1 MKKPKQIAS
10 RNYSVG
16 ERNFWVRLSSQNRK
30 SIADRT
36 NSSSELLEIVSIR
49 LYRHKIQSIF
59 QKSHKSS
66 V

>member
-16 ERNFWVRLSSQNRK
+16 ERNFWVRLFSQNRK

-36 NSSSELLEIVSIR
+36 NSGAKQMEIVSIR
-49 LYRHKIQSIF
+49 LYCHKNPKNFS
-59 QKSHKSS
+59 KTP
-66 V
+66 